1 MKQGQDLSGE
11 TKLEDFNYHLPAQLI
26 ASEPLAHRD
35 QSRLLVL
42 SVGTG
47 QLLDQHFSR
56 IGDWLEP
63 GDLLVINNSKVF
75 PARLFAHKQSGARVE
90 VLAERLL
97 ADQHARVQIKSNRAP
112 RPGSSLYLNHAA
124 VNDKVTIE
132 VTDRDGEFFIVR
144 FVADMSVLD
153 IFQRYGH
160 VPLPP
165 YIQRACREEDISRYQ
180 TVYAEHIGA
189 VAAPTAGLHFTQAL
203 LTKLSDKGVGIAKIT
218 LHVGAGTFKPV
229 KAEHPKG
236 HKMHAEYAEVSTQV
250 CEQIAETR
258 AKGKKVVAVG
268 TTCVRALESA
278 AMSGQLQAFSGDTE
292 IFIYPGYTFKVID
305 ALITNFHLPKS
316 TLLMLVSAFAGH
328 AKIMRAYKHAIRHN
342 YRFYSYG
349 DAMLILP

>member
-1 MKQGQDLSGE
+1 MPKISLTLSSD
-11 TKLEDFNYHLPAQLI
+11 DFNYHLPAQLI
-26 ASEPLAHRD
+26 AHEPLAHRD

-42 SVGTG
+42 SARTD
-47 QLLDQHFSR
+47 QLSDEHFNR
-56 IGDWLEP
+56 IGAWLEA
-63 GDLLVINNSKVF
+63 GDLLIINNSKVF
-75 PARLFAHKQSGARVE
+75 PARLFAHKQSGAGVE

-97 ADQHARVQIKSNRAP
+97 ADQYARVQIRSNRAP
-112 RPGSSLYLNHAA
+112 QPGSRLYLNDE
-124 VNDKVTIE
+124 VIIE
-132 VTDRDGEFFIVR
+132 VVDREGEFFIIR
-144 FVADMSVLD
+144 FVADISALN

-165 YIQRACREEDISRYQ
+165 YIQRACRDEDTARYQ

-203 LTKLSDKGVGIAKIT
+203 LAKLSDQGVGIAKIT

-229 KAEHPKG
+229 KAERPED
-236 HKMHAEYAEVSTQV
+236 HKMHAEYADVSKQV
-250 CEQIAETR
+250 CEQITQTR
-258 AKGKKVVAVG
+258 ANGKKVVAVG
-268 TTCVRALESA
+268 TSCVRALESA
-278 AMSGQLQAFSGDTE
+278 AMSGRLQAFSGDTE

-328 AKIMRAYKHAIRHN
+328 DKIMRAYQHAISRN

>member
-1 MKQGQDLSGE
+1 MSQFSLKLSSD
-11 TKLEDFNYHLPAQLI
+11 DFNYHLPAQLI
-26 ASEPLAHRD
+26 AREPLAHRE

-42 SVGTG
+42 STRTD
-47 QLLDQHFSR
+47 QLLDEHFSR
-56 IGDWLEP
+56 IGDWLEA
-63 GDLLVINNSKVF
+63 GDLLIINNSKVF

-97 ADQHARVQIKSNRAP
+97 TDQHARVQIKSNRAP
-112 RPGSSLYLNHAA
+112 RPGSSLYLNDE
-124 VNDKVTIE
+124 VIIE
-132 VTDRDGEFFIVR
+132 VVDRDGEFFIIK
-144 FVADMSVLD
+144 FIADISVLN

-165 YIQRACREEDISRYQ
+165 YIQRACRDEDSSRYQ

-203 LTKLSDKGVGIAKIT
+203 LTKLSDQGVGIAKIT

-229 KAEHPKG
+229 KAEHPED
-236 HKMHAEYAEVSTQV
+236 HKMHAEYADVSKQV

-258 AKGKKVVAVG
+258 ANGKKVVAVG

-328 AKIMRAYKHAIRHN
+328 EKIMRAYKHAISHN